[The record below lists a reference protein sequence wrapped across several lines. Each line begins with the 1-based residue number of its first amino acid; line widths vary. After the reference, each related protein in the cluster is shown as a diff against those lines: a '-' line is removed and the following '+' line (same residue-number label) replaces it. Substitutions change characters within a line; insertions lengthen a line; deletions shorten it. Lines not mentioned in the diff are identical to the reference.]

1 MDNLSALLQESVPA
15 GSYSLAWLKQAVDG
29 WMIAGAVEGWSDRT
43 RSDRRWWM
51 DRFAEFL
58 QYHELDFST
67 PAIRRFLM
75 ALQQGTERHCRGP
88 LSPGSMDHVH
98 RILRALCQW
107 LVTEELAPV
116 HLMKRVPPPINR
128 DDRIDPFTIEEVE
141 KLLDAARKTRNGK
154 RDVAILSVFLDTGL
168 RVSELCTLRMTDL
181 HLAEGKLE
189 VRQGKGG
196 KSRVAPLGRRTVK
209 ALWDYLKAEHRESA
223 EPVFM
228 SQRGDPCKRNSLRL
242 LMDRL
247 QRATG
252 IHTHCHKF
260 RHTAGVFML
269 RNGANAF
276 HVKDLLGHAALT
288 MTMKYVKLA
297 ESDLLDVHKRTSPM
311 DNLTRSGK
319 DRANR

>member
-1 MDNLSALLQESVPA
+1 
-15 GSYSLAWLKQAVDG
+15 
-29 WMIAGAVEGWSDRT
+29 
-43 RSDRRWWM
+43 
-51 DRFAEFL
+51 
-58 QYHELDFST
+58 
-67 PAIRRFLM
+67 
-75 ALQQGTERHCRGP
+75 
-88 LSPGSMDHVH
+88 
-98 RILRALCQW
+98 
-107 LVTEELAPV
+107 
-116 HLMKRVPPPINR
+116 
-128 DDRIDPFTIEEVE
+128 
-141 KLLDAARKTRNGK
+141 
-154 RDVAILSVFLDTGL
+154 
-168 RVSELCTLRMTDL
+168 
-181 HLAEGKLE
+181 
-189 VRQGKGG
+189 
-196 KSRVAPLGRRTVK
+196 
-209 ALWDYLKAEHRESA
+209 
-223 EPVFM
+223 M